1 MGPHRALMQTYL
13 DDSMQP
19 GGQDGG
25 APAAAGAGATS
36 SVGTAGDGGGGGGSG
51 SGLPQVA

>member
-36 SVGTAGDGGGGGGSG
+36 SVGTAGDGGGGGSG